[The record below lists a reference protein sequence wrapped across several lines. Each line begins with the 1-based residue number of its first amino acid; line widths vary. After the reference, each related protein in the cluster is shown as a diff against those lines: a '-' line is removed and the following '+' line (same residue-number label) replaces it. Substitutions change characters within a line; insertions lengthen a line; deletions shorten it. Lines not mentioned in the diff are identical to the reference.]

1 MVLSTM
7 VKKMMISDKIKMY
20 SIVVLATILLLLSVF
35 VYIQSKTILAKDETI
50 MSLTT
55 EKELEKTNNVTLRS
69 KIAELNTKAKQD
81 AIDYE
86 KRKKEYNKNIQNL
99 SKKEAKVSNDCED
112 IKNTIDNIR
121 GADYTRLLK

>member
-1 MVLSTM
+1 
-7 VKKMMISDKIKMY
+7 MMISDKIKMY

-35 VYIQSKTILAKDETI
+35 AYVQNKIILAKDKTI
-50 MSLTT
+50 VSLTT
-55 EKELEKTNNVTLRS
+55 EKELEKTNNVTLKG
-69 KIAELNTKAKQD
+69 KIAELNTEAKQA

-112 IKNTIDNIR
+112 IKTTLDNIR

>member
-1 MVLSTM
+1 
-7 VKKMMISDKIKMY
+7 MMISNKVKMY

-35 VYIQSKTILAKDETI
+35 AYVQNKIILAKDETI
-50 MSLTT
+50 VSLTT

-69 KIAELNTKAKQD
+69 KIAELNNKAKQD

-86 KRKKEYNKNIQNL
+86 KRKKEYDKNIQNL

-112 IKNTIDNIR
+112 IKTTLDNIR

>member
-1 MVLSTM
+1 
-7 VKKMMISDKIKMY
+7 MMISDKIKMY

-35 VYIQSKTILAKDETI
+35 AYVQNKIILAKDETI
-50 MSLTT
+50 VSLTT
-55 EKELEKTNNVTLRS
+55 EKELEKTNNVTLRG
-69 KIAELNTKAKQD
+69 KIDELNNKAKQD

-112 IKNTIDNIR
+112 IKTTLDNIR

>member
-1 MVLSTM
+1 
-7 VKKMMISDKIKMY
+7 MY

-35 VYIQSKTILAKDETI
+35 AYIQSKTILAKDETI

-55 EKELEKTNNVTLRS
+55 EKELEKTNNITLKS
-69 KIAELNTKAKQD
+69 TIADLNNRAKQS

-99 SKKEAKVSNDCED
+99 SKKEAKVSNEGED
-112 IKNTIDNIR
+112 IKTTLDSIR
-121 GADYTRLLK
+121 GTDYTRLLK

>member
-1 MVLSTM
+1 
-7 VKKMMISDKIKMY
+7 MISDKIKMY

-35 VYIQSKTILAKDETI
+35 AYVQNKIILAKDETI
-50 MSLTT
+50 VSLTT
-55 EKELEKTNNVTLRS
+55 EKELEKTNNVTLRG
-69 KIAELNTKAKQD
+69 KIAELNSKAKQD

-112 IKNTIDNIR
+112 IKTTLDNIR

>member
-1 MVLSTM
+1 
-7 VKKMMISDKIKMY
+7 MMISDKIKMY

-35 VYIQSKTILAKDETI
+35 VYIQNKMLLSKDKTII
-50 MSLTT
+50 SLTT
-55 EKELEKTNNVTLRS
+55 EKELEKANNVTLKS
-69 KIAELNTKAKQD
+69 TIAELNNKAKQS

-86 KRKKEYNKNIQNL
+86 KRKKEYDKNIQNL

-112 IKNTIDNIR
+112 IKTTLDNIR

>member
-1 MVLSTM
+1 MI
-7 VKKMMISDKIKMY
+7 ISDKIKMY

-35 VYIQSKTILAKDETI
+35 AYIQNIIILAKDETI
-50 MSLTT
+50 VSLTT
-55 EKELEKTNNVTLRS
+55 EKELEKTNNVTLRG
-69 KIAELNTKAKQD
+69 KIDELNNKAKQD

-112 IKNTIDNIR
+112 IKTTLDNTR

>member
-1 MVLSTM
+1 
-7 VKKMMISDKIKMY
+7 MMISDKIKMY

-35 VYIQSKTILAKDETI
+35 AYVQNKIILAKDETI
-50 MSLTT
+50 VSLTT
-55 EKELEKTNNVTLRS
+55 EKELEKTNNVTLRG
-69 KIAELNTKAKQD
+69 KIDELNSKAKQD

-112 IKNTIDNIR
+112 IKTTLDNIR

>member
-1 MVLSTM
+1 
-7 VKKMMISDKIKMY
+7 MMISDKIKMY

-35 VYIQSKTILAKDETI
+35 AYVQNKIILAKDETI
-50 MSLTT
+50 VSLTT
-55 EKELEKTNNVTLRS
+55 EKELEKTNNVTLRG

-112 IKNTIDNIR
+112 IKTTLDNIH

>member
-1 MVLSTM
+1 
-7 VKKMMISDKIKMY
+7 MMISDKIKMY

-35 VYIQSKTILAKDETI
+35 AYVQNKIILAKDETI
-50 MSLTT
+50 VSLTT
-55 EKELEKTNNVTLRS
+55 EKELEKTNNVTLRG

-86 KRKKEYNKNIQNL
+86 KRKKEYNKNIQNI
-99 SKKEAKVSNDCED
+99 SKKEAKGSNDCED
-112 IKNTIDNIR
+112 IKTTLDNIR

>member
-1 MVLSTM
+1 
-7 VKKMMISDKIKMY
+7 MMISDKIKMY

-35 VYIQSKTILAKDETI
+35 AYVQNKIILVKDETI
-50 MSLTT
+50 VSLTT
-55 EKELEKTNNVTLRS
+55 EKELEKTNNVTLRG
-69 KIAELNTKAKQD
+69 KIAELNSKAKQD

-112 IKNTIDNIR
+112 IKTTLDNIR

>member
-1 MVLSTM
+1 
-7 VKKMMISDKIKMY
+7 MY

-35 VYIQSKTILAKDETI
+35 AYVQNKIILAKDKTI
-50 MSLTT
+50 VSLTT
-55 EKELEKTNNVTLRS
+55 ERELEKTNNVTLRG
-69 KIAELNTKAKQD
+69 KIAELNAKAKQA

-112 IKNTIDNIR
+112 IKTTLDNVR

>member
-1 MVLSTM
+1 
-7 VKKMMISDKIKMY
+7 MMISDKIKMY

-35 VYIQSKTILAKDETI
+35 AYVQNKIILAKDETI
-50 MSLTT
+50 VSLTT
-55 EKELEKTNNVTLRS
+55 EKELEKTNNVTLKS
-69 KIAELNTKAKQD
+69 IIAELNNKAKQS

-86 KRKKEYNKNIQNL
+86 KRKKEYDKNIQNL

-112 IKNTIDNIR
+112 IKTTLDNIR

>member
-1 MVLSTM
+1 
-7 VKKMMISDKIKMY
+7 MMISDKIKMY

-35 VYIQSKTILAKDETI
+35 AYVQNKIILAKDETI
-50 MSLTT
+50 ISLTT

-69 KIAELNTKAKQD
+69 TIAELNNKAKQS

-86 KRKKEYNKNIQNL
+86 KRKKEYDKNIQNL

-112 IKNTIDNIR
+112 IKTTLDNIR

>member
-1 MVLSTM
+1 
-7 VKKMMISDKIKMY
+7 MMISDKVKMY
-20 SIVVLATILLLLSVF
+20 SILVLATILLLLSVF
-35 VYIQSKTILAKDETI
+35 AYVQNKIILAKDETI
-50 MSLTT
+50 VSLTT

-69 KIAELNTKAKQD
+69 KIAELNNKAKQD

-86 KRKKEYNKNIQNL
+86 KRKKEYDKNIQNL

-112 IKNTIDNIR
+112 IKTTLDNIR

>member
-1 MVLSTM
+1 
-7 VKKMMISDKIKMY
+7 MMISDKIKMY

-35 VYIQSKTILAKDETI
+35 AYVQNKIILAKDETI
-50 MSLTT
+50 VSLTT
-55 EKELEKTNNVTLRS
+55 EKELEKTNNVTLRG
-69 KIAELNTKAKQD
+69 KIDELNAKAKQD

-112 IKNTIDNIR
+112 IKTTLDNIR

>member
-1 MVLSTM
+1 
-7 VKKMMISDKIKMY
+7 MMISDKIKMY

-35 VYIQSKTILAKDETI
+35 AYVQNKIILAKDKTI
-50 MSLTT
+50 VSLTT
-55 EKELEKTNNVTLRS
+55 EKELEKTNNVTLRG
-69 KIAELNTKAKQD
+69 KIDELNTKSKQD

-112 IKNTIDNIR
+112 IKTTLDNIR

>member
-1 MVLSTM
+1 
-7 VKKMMISDKIKMY
+7 MMISDKIKMY

-35 VYIQSKTILAKDETI
+35 AYVQNKIILAKDETI
-50 MSLTT
+50 VSLTT
-55 EKELEKTNNVTLRS
+55 EKELEKSNNVTLRG

-112 IKNTIDNIR
+112 IKTTLDNIR
-121 GADYTRLLK
+121 GANYTRLLK

>member
-1 MVLSTM
+1 
-7 VKKMMISDKIKMY
+7 MY

-35 VYIQSKTILAKDETI
+35 AYVQNKIILAKDETI
-50 MSLTT
+50 VSLTT
-55 EKELEKTNNVTLRS
+55 EKELEKTNNVTLRG
-69 KIAELNTKAKQD
+69 KIDELNTKAKQD

-112 IKNTIDNIR
+112 IKTTLDNIR

>member
-1 MVLSTM
+1 
-7 VKKMMISDKIKMY
+7 MY

-35 VYIQSKTILAKDETI
+35 AYVQNKIILAKDETI
-50 MSLTT
+50 VSLTT
-55 EKELEKTNNVTLRS
+55 EKELEKTNNVTLKG
-69 KIAELNTKAKQD
+69 KIAELNNKAKQD

-112 IKNTIDNIR
+112 IKTTLDNVR

>member
-1 MVLSTM
+1 
-7 VKKMMISDKIKMY
+7 MMISDKIKMY

-35 VYIQSKTILAKDETI
+35 AYVQNKIILAKDKTI
-50 MSLTT
+50 VSLTT
-55 EKELEKTNNVTLRS
+55 EQELEKTNNVTLRG
-69 KIAELNTKAKQD
+69 KIAELNSKAKQD

-86 KRKKEYNKNIQNL
+86 KRGKEYNKNIQNL

-112 IKNTIDNIR
+112 IKTTLDNIR

>member
-1 MVLSTM
+1 
-7 VKKMMISDKIKMY
+7 MMISDKIKMY

-35 VYIQSKTILAKDETI
+35 AYIQSKTILAKDETI
-50 MSLTT
+50 AYLTT
-55 EKELEKTNNVTLRS
+55 EKELEKANNVTLKS
-69 KIAELNTKAKQD
+69 TIADLNNRAKQS

-86 KRKKEYNKNIQNL
+86 KRKKEYDKNIQNL

-112 IKNTIDNIR
+112 IKTTLDSIR

>member
-1 MVLSTM
+1 
-7 VKKMMISDKIKMY
+7 MMISDKIKMY

-35 VYIQSKTILAKDETI
+35 AYVQNKIILAKDETI
-50 MSLTT
+50 VSLTT
-55 EKELEKTNNVTLRS
+55 EKELEKTNNVTLS
-69 KIAELNTKAKQD
+69 GKIAELNTKAKQD

-86 KRKKEYNKNIQNL
+86 KRKKEYDKNIQNL

-112 IKNTIDNIR
+112 IKTTLDNIR